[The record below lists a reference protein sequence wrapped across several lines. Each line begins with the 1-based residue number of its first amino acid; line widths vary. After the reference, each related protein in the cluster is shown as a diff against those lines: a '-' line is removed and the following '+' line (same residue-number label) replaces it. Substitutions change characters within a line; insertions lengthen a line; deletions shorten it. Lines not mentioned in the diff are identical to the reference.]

1 MSLPHDFVVN
11 TYKLLNPD
19 LNKNASDDEIKH
31 HYLNYGKKEGR
42 KYKFDNL
49 VQIQNTEF
57 KEENIPKNLPEIIG
71 YIHVCQIGKWTI
83 PFDMIMKSV
92 RESGLYDN
100 CREIRVGIVNDTG
113 SVIQDER
120 FNDPKIKII
129 SYGASSSFERP
140 TLHIMRQ
147 HAEIDNCQYWYAH
160 TKGITHFDNNTF
172 NLENILDWIKLMIYW
187 NFTQWKK
194 ASSNLLKYDTC
205 GCEYTTN
212 PKPHY
217 SGNFWWANSCY
228 IRTLP
233 KIIGPE
239 YCDPEFWLLNR
250 QKNLICNVYSSGLDG
265 GDHYYHKSNFFK

>member
-1 MSLPHDFVVN
+1 MK
-11 TYKLLNPD
+11 T
-19 LNKNASDDEIKH
+19 A
-31 HYLNYGKKEGR
+31 R
-42 KYKFDNL
+42 A
-49 VQIQNTEF
+49 
-57 KEENIPKNLPEIIG
+57 EIIG

-100 CREIRVGIVNDTG
+100 CREIRIGVANDRVT
-113 SVIQDER
+113 IIPDER

-129 SYGASSSFERP
+129 AHGPCSTYERL
-140 TLHIMRQ
+140 TLHIMRH

-160 TKGITHFDNNTF
+160 TKGITHFDNN
-172 NLENILDWIKLMIYW
+172 NLKSECVIDWIKLMIYW
-187 NFTQWKK
+187 NFTEWEK
-194 ASSNLLKYDTC
+194 ASSNLFNYDTY
-205 GCEYTTN
+205 GCEYTSN
-212 PKPHY
+212 PKLHY

-250 QKNLICNVYSSGLDG
+250 QKNLICNIYSSGLDG